1 MPNIAI
7 LLAAAATMLAPT
19 APAQPAPHIKIAA
32 HDFDL
37 TTAKRRQTPMLRIA
51 RAASQLCEGVDGRP
65 RHSAAGLAI
74 DSLRKTRPSGRLV
87 A

>member
-32 HDFDL
+32 HDLDL
-37 TTAKRRQTPMLRIA
+37 TTAKRQRTPMLRIA
-51 RAASQLCEGVDGRP
+51 RAASQFCEGVDGRP
-65 RHSAAGLAI
+65 RHGAAGLVI
-74 DSLRKTRPSGRLV
+74 DSLRKTRPIGLL
-87 A
+87 AA

>member
-7 LLAAAATMLAPT
+7 LLAAAATMVAPT
-19 APAQPAPHIKIAA
+19 APAQPAPQIKIAA

-37 TTAKRRQTPMLRIA
+37 TTAKRQRTPMLRIA

-65 RHSAAGLAI
+65 RHGAAGSTARSI
-74 DSLRKTRPSGRLV
+74 H
-87 A
+87 